1 MEEPEPPT
9 ASEFLAILERVPRRA
24 ALPLAVIEQTA
35 MRTQDVL
42 GLTWGD
48 VDMTGARFRLPRQR
62 TKTRRPRWIQVPEWL
77 MELVALTCPAED
89 RTHERR
95 VFLGLSEKTL
105 YHAVDGACRTA
116 EIAHYHPHDL
126 RHRRISLWHG
136 QGVPAKE
143 IAERSGH
150 ARASMS
156 LDRYAHVMPL
166 EEVDRS
172 RYEAALN
179 V

>member
-1 MEEPEPPT
+1 
-9 ASEFLAILERVPRRA
+9 
-24 ALPLAVIEQTA
+24 
-35 MRTQDVL
+35 
-42 GLTWGD
+42 
-48 VDMTGARFRLPRQR
+48 
-62 TKTRRPRWIQVPEWL
+62 
-77 MELVALTCPAED
+77 MELLAATCPVED

-105 YHAVDGACRTA
+105 YHAVDGACRAA
-116 EIAHYHPHDL
+116 EIAHYSPHDL

-156 LDRYAHVMPL
+156 LDRYSHVMPL
-166 EEVDRS
+166 EEVGRS
-172 RYEAALN
+172 RFEAALTT
-179 V
+179 

>member
-1 MEEPEPPT
+1 
-9 ASEFLAILERVPRRA
+9 
-24 ALPLAVIEQTA
+24 

-48 VDMTGARFRLPRQR
+48 VDAAGARFRLPRQR
-62 TKTRRPRWIQVPEWL
+62 TKTHRPRWIQVPDWL
-77 MELVALTCPAED
+77 MGLVAATCHAED
-89 RTHERR
+89 RTPERL
-95 VFLGLSEKTL
+95 VFQGLSEKTL
-105 YHAVDGACRTA
+105 YHAVAGACRAA
-116 EIAHYHPHDL
+116 EIAHFSPHNL

-166 EEVDRS
+166 EEVGHV
-172 RYEAALN
+172 RYEEVLAP
-179 V
+179 